1 VKAGWLGEAISWGKT
16 AVAVDYYSGT
26 DITGT
31 GSDSEST
38 GISVVQ
44 NITNW
49 NTELWATYRV
59 YAYDDLKA
67 DYDDG
72 RALFLGARFK
82 F

>member
-1 VKAGWLGEAISWGKT
+1 L
-16 AVAVDYYSGT
+16 DYYSGT
-26 DITGT
+26 DITGV

-49 NTELWATYRV
+49 NTELWATYRD
-59 YAYDDLKA
+59 YSYDDTKA
-67 DYDDG
+67 DYEDG
-72 RALFLGARFK
+72 QALFLGARFK